1 MVEKEGQAG
10 NTVEHKAGF
19 VNIIGSPNVGKSTLM
34 NELVGERMSIITKK
48 AQTTRHRILGIVNDE
63 NYQIVY
69 SDTPG
74 VLLPSYKMH
83 EGMMKFVQDALKDA
97 DVLLVVTELGEKS
110 LNNPETQEKLKKMDT
125 PILLLINKIDTGTQ
139 EKVEEFVEYWSKE
152 FPRADILPISA
163 LEKVNV
169 GMIMDWIVKKL
180 PASPPFYPKDA
191 LTDKP
196 ERFFVSEIVREK
208 ILLNYSKEVPYSVE
222 VEVESFKESKDII
235 RIRAIIYVARDSQK
249 AIIIGRQGKSL
260 KKVGMEA
267 RQDLEDFFG
276 KQIYLEMYVKVKKNW
291 RDDDKDLKNF
301 GYL

>member
-1 MVEKEGQAG
+1 MA
-10 NTVEHKAGF
+10 HKAGF

-48 AQTTRHRILGIVNDE
+48 AQTTRHRILGIVNDDD
-63 NYQIVY
+63 YQIVY

-110 LNNPETQEKLKKMDT
+110 LKDLETQEKIKKMDT
-125 PILLLINKIDTGTQ
+125 PVLLLLNKIDLGTQ
-139 EKVEEFVEYWSKE
+139 EQVEEFVDYWKSV
-152 FPRADILPISA
+152 FPKAEILPISA
-163 LEKVNV
+163 IN
-169 GMIMDWIVKKL
+169 GMNTSLILDWIVKRL
-180 PASPPFYPKDA
+180 PESPPFYPKDA

-196 ERFFVSEIVREK
+196 ERFFVSEIIREK
-208 ILLNYSKEVPYSVE
+208 ILLNYKKEVPYSVE
-222 VEVESFKESKDII
+222 VEVEHFKEAEDII
-235 RIRAIIYVARDSQK
+235 RMKAVVYVARDSQK
-249 AIIIGRQGKSL
+249 AIIIGKNGSAL
-260 KKVGMEA
+260 KKVGTLA
-267 RQDLEDFFG
+267 RQDIEEFFG
-276 KQIYLEMYVKVKKNW
+276 KKVFLETFVKVKKNW